1 MTETID
7 PKAVEAFLLAHPDFL
22 QDRPALLAALNL
34 PHGGP
39 GAVSLVERQVA
50 LLRERNIASRQRLNE
65 LTELGKEN
73 DRLLN
78 ATRTTILSLLQ
89 SGSADEVV
97 RIWCNEATETF
108 GAEMATLIWFDGSGF
123 TAEDATHSGQ
133 AVALRLIS
141 GSNSQSGVVRAE
153 EMQALFGIDGVDGS
167 AALAAISRGDK
178 PIGVLAVGS
187 TDPDRYRPEDG
198 TLFLD
203 YLGEVIAQLPACQ

>member
-108 GAEMATLIWFDGSGF
+108 GAEMAMLIWFDGSGF
-123 TAEDATHSGQ
+123 AAEGATHSGQ

>member
-78 ATRTTILSLLQ
+78 ATRTIILSLLQ

-97 RIWCNEATETF
+97 RIWCNEVTETF
-108 GAEMATLIWFDGSGF
+108 GAELATLIWFEGSGF
-123 TAEDATHSGQ
+123 AAEGTIHPGQ

-187 TDPDRYRPEDG
+187 TDSDRYRPEDG

>member
-97 RIWCNEATETF
+97 RIWSNEATETF
-108 GAEMATLIWFDGSGF
+108 GAELATLIWFDGSGF
-123 TAEDATHSGQ
+123 AVEGATHPGQ